1 MQQIKDVVAW
11 ELDRLSQDLHEQ
23 VFGSQHPFSNL
34 LGPANRHSRAP
45 RVSELA
51 AELAPPLFD
60 SGVPGGCAAV
70 GLVRCSISKSVRNFL
85 SCCKR
90 HEKTA
95 QSFVKGSLT
104 LA

>member
-1 MQQIKDVVAW
+1 MGPRESGSSSGQRDLFQEWSSTRMQQIKDVVAW

-60 SGVPGGCAAV
+60 TGVSGGSAAV
-70 GLVRCSISKSVRNFL
+70 ADFTSK
-85 SCCKR
+85 
-90 HEKTA
+90 
-95 QSFVKGSLT
+95 
-104 LA
+104 